1 MRKARQVRV
10 VGRWRHEGT
19 GKGPTVPRSSPQ
31 TPQSRAATAGEPGG
45 THGHH
50 TLQPAVTARSGSRPR
65 GLRAPVCAPPH
76 PRPGSG
82 RTSRP
87 RQPPLP
93 GLAEPGVHHARLGC
107 PGSGSDARAHV
118 LPEGRFP
125 SYPLQD
131 PPKHGLAG
139 AAATATAAAAGTLR
153 ALRGFLRIGERE
165 GHQPSREEGGGEA
178 AVDAALAAPTSPRAA
193 RGGGRARASED
204 PASERP
210 PAGPPP

>member
-1 MRKARQVRV
+1 MRV

-19 GKGPTVPRSSPQ
+19 KKGPTVPPQPPADPRSH
-31 TPQSRAATAGEPGG
+31 AATAGKPDG
-45 THGHH
+45 TRGHH

-65 GLRAPVCAPPH
+65 GLRAPACAPPH

-118 LPEGRFP
+118 LPEGRFH

-139 AAATATAAAAGTLR
+139 AAATAAAAGTLR
-153 ALRGFLRIGERE
+153 ALCGLLGIGGRE

-178 AVDAALAAPTSPRAA
+178 AVDAALVAPTSPRAA

-204 PASERP
+204 PACERP